1 MDEKIPQKPIEHER
15 AILEPAIQRG
25 CTAGPP
31 KIIETVTVETHAVE
45 HKRNITLPFHED
57 LIDKQMTVEERQVT
71 E

>member
-1 MDEKIPQKPIEHER
+1 MDETKPQKERIEHER
-15 AILEPAIQRG
+15 GPLEPAIQRG

-45 HKRNITLPFHED
+45 HKRDMTVPFHED
-57 LIDKQMTVEERQVT
+57 LIDKQMTEDRQVT